1 MICNDTAGPGYHN
14 NYRCCHKWQSDSHA
28 SGVSSQQGAAATA
41 STPHLQ
47 QLVKGLARLLPMDG
61 LLEAAINLHVSV
73 LSLIC
78 CRCMV

>member
-1 MICNDTAGPGYHN
+1 MTQLVLGTAIN
-14 NYRCCHKWQSDSHA
+14 NYGCCHKWQSGSDTGGA
-28 SGVSSQQGAAATA
+28 LSQQGAAAAA

-61 LLEAAINLHVSV
+61 LLEAAIDLHVSV